1 VVVVGCM
8 VRERWRLRLRLLW
21 VLSWKMAFKGG
32 FWNYCFLYSIIGV
45 ESERGIAK
53 YQ

>member
-1 VVVVGCM
+1 MAVAVAVAVGFIM
-8 VRERWRLRLRLLW
+8 ENG
-21 VLSWKMAFKGG
+21 FQGG
-32 FWNYCFLYSIIGV
+32 FWSYCFLYSIIGV